1 MSHSFLYSNIHSQ
14 DLAVNLQS
22 MVGDL
27 IIAVYG
33 KNMHKCMGM
42 HTFCK
47 MVQQG
52 SGCSSIH
59 MCIFSLMGTPAS
71 YQQESST
78 TIVPVGKQSTRF
90 PKSILVPPK
99 ESITAKTHIS
109 GFQRSALY
117 VFMSCRIAR
126 RHVSQHSTV
135 SPVETNQLI

>member
-1 MSHSFLYSNIHSQ
+1 
-14 DLAVNLQS
+14 
-22 MVGDL
+22 
-27 IIAVYG
+27 
-33 KNMHKCMGM
+33 
-42 HTFCK
+42 
-47 MVQQG
+47 
-52 SGCSSIH
+52 

-135 SPVETNQLI
+135 SPVETNQLIWELWHNGLLKKVATKKAREVGSPESRFPCGTFIVGGH